1 MGHDRFAREHGD
13 RGALMGGPS
22 GGQYSERF
30 ARLGVHESEE
40 TRETSRSEAWR
51 ASGGERVVVRQGD
64 RPCPDRCRPAGYR
77 TFDYAGIDE
86 RGYLVWPG
94 KVEY

>member
-1 MGHDRFAREHGD
+1 
-13 RGALMGGPS
+13 MGGSS
-22 GGQYSERF
+22 GEQYSARF

-51 ASGGERVVVRQGD
+51 SGDERVVVRQGD
-64 RPCPDRCRPAGYR
+64 HGALRLCPDRCRPARYR
-77 TFDYAGIDE
+77 TFDYAGIDG